1 MSKNGANLSVNPL
14 SLLLSS
20 PCPSVPAGRVRSP
33 WGVLIL
39 VALCGILFFFRLAD
53 RDLWSS
59 HEARAAQD
67 AQSIL
72 DDGQWGLPRL
82 FHGEIE
88 LQKPPLYYWTVAGL
102 SWCRGGVDAWAV
114 RLPAALSALA
124 CVFCLWG
131 FGQIQGRPLAGLLA
145 AVVLATA
152 QHFTWLARVG
162 RIDMPLTLTVTVA
175 VLGCRLALTGS
186 GRWPLMLAYLALV
199 AGVLLKGPIAV
210 VLPAVVVGVHLLVE
224 GESASWRWR
233 QWLRLGSRLGLWWG
247 IPLTAALA
255 LPWFLWANGQT
266 HGELFRVFFWH
277 HNVERGFDGAGG
289 LKEHPWWFYGPQ
301 FAFDF
306 LPWSPLLLVAGWF
319 LLRRGRW
326 RQDAEARFGAVWF
339 LTILVVLS
347 CVRFKR
353 ADYLLPAFPGA
364 ALFLG
369 CAAER
374 WLQERQPF
382 RTVRAFAVVPL
393 LIIVATWWY
402 YLDFW
407 LPAQEPQHD
416 YRRFA
421 AEIRRRSPAP
431 QHILLF
437 WTESHP
443 LAFHLG
449 RPLDILIEWEDLDA
463 WAARPATTYVVMPPS
478 VAERWPEFL
487 THGRLEPVLSNTEL
501 AGGTHEKPL
510 LLLRTVSNARASGTA
525 TDCDCPDQRP
535 APGTQRGTAPAA
547 RADELGD
554 AAGTAGQ

>member
-1 MSKNGANLSVNPL
+1 MSQGCHSQPL
-14 SLLLSS
+14 
-20 PCPSVPAGRVRSP
+20 G
-33 WGVLIL
+33 GLIARCFL
-39 VALCGILFFFRLAD
+39 GALCVFVVSSFLFFYRLAD

-67 AQSIL
+67 AQTIL
-72 DDGQWGLPRL
+72 DDGRWGLPRL

-88 LQKPPLYYWTVAGL
+88 LQKPPLYYWTVAAL
-102 SWCRGGVDAWAV
+102 SWCRGGVDAWTV

-124 CVFCLWG
+124 CVLCLCG

-186 GRWPLMLAYLALV
+186 GRWPLLPSYLALA
-199 AGVLLKGPIAV
+199 AGALLKGPIAV
-210 VLPAVVVGVHLLVE
+210 VLPVAVIGVHLLVE
-224 GESASWRWR
+224 REVTPWRWR

-247 IPLTAALA
+247 VPLTAALA
-255 LPWFLWANGQT
+255 LPWFLWANAQT
-266 HGELFRVFFWH
+266 QGELFRVFFWH

-306 LPWSPLLLVAGWF
+306 LPWSPLLPVAGW
-319 LLRRGRW
+319 LLRRHGGW
-326 RQDAEARFGAVWF
+326 RQDTEARFGAVWL

-347 CVRFKR
+347 CARFKR
-353 ADYLLPAFPGA
+353 ADYLLPAFPEA

-374 WLQERQPF
+374 WLRERQLLRAPCF
-382 RTVRAFAVVPL
+382 VLSPVRAIAAAVL
-393 LIIVATWWY
+393 LVIMASWWVH
-402 YLDFW
+402 LDIR
-407 LPAQEPQHD
+407 LPAQEPHRD

-421 AEIRRRSPAP
+421 TEIRRRSPAP
-431 QHILLF
+431 QHVLLF

-449 RPLDILIEWEDLDA
+449 RPLDILIEWDDLDA
-463 WAARPATTYVVMPPS
+463 WAARPETTYVVMPPE
-478 VAERWPEFL
+478 VARRWPEFL
-487 THGRLEPVLSNTEL
+487 AHGRLEPVLSNTEL

-510 LLLRTVSNARASGTA
+510 LLLRTVSNARASRA
-525 TDCDCPDQRP
+525 APDCDCPDQRL
-535 APGTQRGTAPAA
+535 APGTQRETASAA

-554 AAGTAGQ
+554 AAGVVGQ